1 MQTALGA
8 SHSQRLTGTLEAV
21 GFKGEKPVVC
31 ISHSGKLCYRAI
43 SHWNNLTQG
52 NVNLTQEQQFWTL
65 FFCSVLCSAPCFAAQ
80 HMQPMLRIQPFGL
93 EVCSLKDLTQLPGPK
108 PPPLS
113 ESVQIWLKTSKQ
125 VLCPLS
131 TVVSSTDSSF
141 PASQSTDERAPS
153 PPLSCPFHSL
163 LAHPLQ
169 PPVLYRPLDV
179 LPL

>member
-1 MQTALGA
+1 M
-8 SHSQRLTGTLEAV
+8 
-21 GFKGEKPVVC
+21 VC

-80 HMQPMLRIQPFGL
+80 HMQPMLRIQPSGL

-108 PPPLS
+108 PPPPS

-141 PASQSTDERAPS
+141 PASQGTFPS
-153 PPLSCPFHSL
+153 SP
-163 LAHPLQ
+163 
-169 PPVLYRPLDV
+169 V
-179 LPL
+179 LPLPTPFLLTPCSHQSFTDHLMSFPSDQATPVQPGVGYALFRPFSIRCELLK